1 MPKLIDA
8 DALCSR
14 LDYMMSESSDAVSL
28 SAIVALA
35 VVKGTLI
42 PDIPDASEPLRARI
56 EELERALD
64 CLKDELKDWH
74 TTYTQGGDGGIRSST
89 DCDGCSTCD
98 AIDVAEALLK
108 GGPDA

>member
-14 LDYMMSESSDAVSL
+14 LDYMMSESSDVVSL

-42 PDIPDASEPLRARI
+42 PDIPDASEPLQARI
-56 EELERALD
+56 KELE
-64 CLKDELKDWH
+64 
-74 TTYTQGGDGGIRSST
+74 
-89 DCDGCSTCD
+89 
-98 AIDVAEALLK
+98 EALSTVRAWISGREPAPSLSQIDESIGELMAKSTK
-108 GGPDA
+108 GYQEA

>member
-8 DALCSR
+8 AELCSR

-42 PDIPDASEPLRARI
+42 PDQPDASEPLRARI
-56 EELERALD
+56 KELE
-64 CLKDELKDWH
+64 
-74 TTYTQGGDGGIRSST
+74 
-89 DCDGCSTCD
+89 
-98 AIDVAEALLK
+98 EALSTVRAWISGREATPSLSQIDESIGELMAKSAK
-108 GGPDA
+108 GGQDA